1 MLISIVTPVYKAE
14 NIVDE
19 LVNRLEIELK
29 KITTDYEIILVED
42 GGPDQSWERIIQCGS
57 KNNKVK
63 GIKLSRNFGQ
73 HHAITAGLDHCT
85 GEWVV
90 VMDCDLQDDPREI
103 INLHQEAIRGYDI
116 VFARRIQRKDS
127 IFKNLSSV
135 FFFKVFSYLS
145 GIKHDGSIANFG
157 IYNKKV
163 INTIR
168 TMREPMRA
176 FSPMVRWVGF
186 RQGAIDVTHFGRFE
200 GKSSYS
206 WNKLINLGIDIAV
219 AYSDKPLKLA
229 IKGGLAISLI
239 SILFAI
245 YNIIAFY
252 TGRIQQAGY
261 ASLIV
266 SIWLLSGLIIFTL
279 GIIGLYIGK
288 TFDGT
293 KGRPLY
299 IEDQKINI

>member
-1 MLISIVTPVYKAE
+1 
-14 NIVDE
+14 
-19 LVNRLEIELK
+19 
-29 KITTDYEIILVED
+29 
-42 GGPDQSWERIIQCGS
+42 
-57 KNNKVK
+57 
-63 GIKLSRNFGQ
+63 
-73 HHAITAGLDHCT
+73 
-85 GEWVV
+85 
-90 VMDCDLQDDPREI
+90 MDCDLQDDPREI